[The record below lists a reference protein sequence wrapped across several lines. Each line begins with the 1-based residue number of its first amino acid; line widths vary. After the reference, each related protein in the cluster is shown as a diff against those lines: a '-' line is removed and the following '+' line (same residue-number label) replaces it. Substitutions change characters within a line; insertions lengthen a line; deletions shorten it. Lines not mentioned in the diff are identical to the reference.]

1 QPGLPK
7 GGIFL
12 MRRRKPL
19 AMLLGVLVALLVLV
33 VPAARAAETLVLP
46 CKKCT
51 ELILTGKDLPKNSS
65 VRVSVVDVKTGAQV
79 GSQFYVDTDA
89 NGAFVKKVPMDLGE
103 HPAIEPAVW
112 KRDTGNVL
120 VGAAHPRFTAPCKP
134 EDTLAFTG
142 SQTPLLLGMGL
153 VLLVAGG
160 LLLRG
165 SRRAYTPAHSPSTTT
180 RPR

>member
-1 QPGLPK
+1 
-7 GGIFL
+7 

-19 AMLLGVLVALLVLV
+19 AMLLLVLATLFLLVA
-33 VPAARAAETLVLP
+33 PAARAAETLVLT
-46 CKKCT
+46 CKICT

-89 NGAFVKKVPMDLGE
+89 NGAFLKKVPMDLGE
-103 HPAIEPAVW
+103 HPALEATVW

-120 VGAAHPRFTAPCKP
+120 VVAAHTRFTAPCKP

-142 SQTPLLLGMGL
+142 SHTPLLLGLGL
-153 VLLVAGG
+153 VLLAAGG
-160 LLLRG
+160 LMVRG
-165 SRRAYTPAHSPSTTT
+165 SRKAYRPAH
-180 RPR
+180 

>member
-1 QPGLPK
+1 
-7 GGIFL
+7 

-19 AMLLGVLVALLVLV
+19 AMLLLVLTALLVLV
-33 VPAARAAETLVLP
+33 VPAASAAETVVLT

-51 ELILTGKDLPKNSS
+51 ELIITGKDLPKSDS
-65 VRVSVVDVKTGAQV
+65 VRISVVDVKTGQQV
-79 GSQFYVDTDA
+79 GSQFYADTDA

-103 HPAIEPAVW
+103 HPGLEATVW

-120 VGAAHPRFTAPCKP
+120 VVAGHTRFTAPCKP

-142 SQTPLLLGMGL
+142 SNTPLLLGTGM

-165 SRRAYTPAHSPSTTT
+165 SRRAYTPAH
-180 RPR
+180 